1 METGCRSF
9 GYGRRTSDVF
19 VGAADETVKIRV
31 ALGRTGIVVA
41 HVALDDIP
49 AEKRPERITI
59 WAPDARW
66 VTEPGKPSPTA
77 TRGCGV
83 ANEAN
88 GWTCRFEDVAPDVP
102 LRYWIDGKDFTDE
115 QLLTIGSGET
125 RTIEL
130 RPKAAG
136 SAKFSSATPVTG
148 GITLSVADERG
159 YWHWVTAGVL
169 DRPAVWTRRVRPS
182 PGGVPLACRG
192 LTSRRTRETARAAIA
207 EGEATIEAGKVTAI
221 TVALP
226 E

>member
-1 METGCRSF
+1 M
-9 GYGRRTSDVF
+9 V
-19 VGAADETVKIRV
+19 
-31 ALGRTGIVVA
+31 LA

-66 VTEPGKPSPTA
+66 VTEPGKPSPNS

-102 LRYWIDGKDFTDE
+102 LRFWIDGKDFTDE

-136 SAKFSSATPVTG
+136 SAKFSSATLVTG
-148 GITLSVADERG
+148 GVALSVADERG
-159 YWHWVTAGVL
+159 NWHRVTAGVL
-169 DRPAVWTRRVRPS
+169 DRPAVSDSRARTS
-182 PGGVPLACRG
+182 TGTVPLACRA
-192 LTSRRTRETARAAIA
+192 LTSRRAREAARAAIRRRRGDDRG
-207 EGEATIEAGKVTAI
+207 GEDDRHPGRAPGVTKYGS
-221 TVALP
+221 ALDRRL
-226 E
+226 